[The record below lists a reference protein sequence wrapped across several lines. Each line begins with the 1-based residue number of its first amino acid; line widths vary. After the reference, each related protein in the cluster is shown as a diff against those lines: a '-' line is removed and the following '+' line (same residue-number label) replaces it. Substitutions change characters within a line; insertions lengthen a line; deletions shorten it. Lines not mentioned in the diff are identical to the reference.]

1 MRNQSAVVQQLDV
14 GQTMTSH
21 FAEQVGSD
29 TSNADTRLEQLL
41 FALTADEL
49 ERVRRFGSPRHWA
62 AGEMLI
68 EAGRAV
74 PGLIV
79 ILSGAANVVRRD
91 GLGRSEVV
99 AEHRAGHFVG
109 DVGQLSGQHAIV
121 DVAALESIDGL
132 VMAPDQLRAL
142 INSEAELGGRI
153 LRALILRRAAAIE
166 VGAGPILIGHGH
178 DARLHDLCAFL
189 TRNAHPHS
197 VLDTATD
204 PEAHLLTEQLGV
216 GPDDLPLA
224 ICPDGTI
231 LRSPSD
237 AHLARALGY
246 LSDLDDSHVYD
257 VAIVGAGPAGL
268 AAAVYGASEG
278 LSVLVLDRRAFGGQ
292 AGTSAKIENYLGFP
306 TGISGQELATRA
318 FTQANKF
325 GAHFAIPV
333 DVVALRC
340 GEQPYSLEIQGGTSV
355 RSRTVV
361 IASGAMYRRPA
372 IAGLAALEGRGVYY
386 WASPLEARLC
396 KDAEIALVGGGN
408 SAGQAIVFLAGY
420 AAHVHVLIRRESF
433 EATMSRYLIERIAGL
448 PNVTVHPH
456 TEIKHLEGD
465 ATGLAWVLLNT
476 PPEGGAVRLDLRHL
490 FLFMGADPNTDW
502 LRTCGVELD
511 DHGFVLTGAAVR
523 TGGRWQAVDAT
534 TANLM
539 TSVEGLFA
547 VGDARAGSMKRV
559 ATAVGEGAAVVAQ
572 IHALL
577 ATSERL
583 AQNRRPGLMVLAGPV

>member
-1 MRNQSAVVQQLDV
+1 
-14 GQTMTSH
+14 MTSH
-21 FAEQVGSD
+21 LAEQVSSD
-29 TSNADTRLEQLL
+29 TSVASTRREQLL
-41 FALTADEL
+41 FALTAGEL
-49 ERVRRFGSPRHWA
+49 ERVRRFGVPRHWA
-62 AGEMLI
+62 TGEMLI
-68 EAGRAV
+68 EAGRPV
-74 PGLIV
+74 PGLIL

-99 AEHRAGHFVG
+99 AKHCVGHFVG

-121 DVAALESIDGL
+121 DVVALEPIDGL
-132 VMAPDQLRAL
+132 VIAPDQLRAL

-153 LRALILRRAAAIE
+153 LRALILRRVAAIE

-204 PEAHLLTEQLGV
+204 TDALLLTRQLGA

-237 AHLARALGY
+237 AHLARTLGY
-246 LSDLDDSHVYD
+246 LSDLDASHVYD

-268 AAAVYGASEG
+268 AAAVYAASEG
-278 LSVLVLDRRAFGGQ
+278 LSVLVLDRCAFGGQ

-306 TGISGQELATRA
+306 TGISGQELASRA

-325 GAHFAIPV
+325 GAHFAIPIEV
-333 DVVALRC
+333 TALDC
-340 GEQPYSLEIQGGTSV
+340 GAQPYSLETRGGGSV
-355 RSRTVV
+355 HCRTVV

-372 IAGLAALEGRGVYY
+372 IPGLLTLEGRGVYY
-386 WASPLEARLC
+386 WASPLEARMC
-396 KDAEIALVGGGN
+396 MDAEIALVGGGN
-408 SAGQAIVFLAGY
+408 SAGQAIVFLSGY

-433 EATMSRYLIERIAGL
+433 DATMSRYLIERIASL
-448 PNVTVHPH
+448 PNVTVHPR
-456 TEIKHLEGD
+456 TEIKQLEAD
-465 ATGLAWVLLNT
+465 SVGLASVLLHT
-476 PPEGGAVRLDLRHL
+476 PLEGGAARLEVRHL
-490 FLFMGADPNTDW
+490 FLFMGANPNTDW
-502 LRTCGVELD
+502 LRTCGVKLD
-511 DHGFVLTGAAVR
+511 VHGFVLTGAAALTEDRRQV
-523 TGGRWQAVDAT
+523 TDAT
-534 TANLM
+534 AVNLR
-539 TSVEGLFA
+539 TSVEGVFA
-547 VGDARAGSMKRV
+547 VGDVRAGSMKRV

-572 IHALL
+572 IHVLL

-583 AQNRRPGLMVLAGPV
+583 ADHRRPGLMVFAGSA